1 MTLRHLIP
9 VAAGILVA
17 LTAVSCGQDPKEVT
31 CSEFAAMSYEDQND
45 TLDDLLSAHDLET
58 LSTANTIGVRRE
70 VDSYCGTF
78 GFSKDTGG
86 TAGRNGSQSIDNAV
100 DWESGTWG

>member
-1 MTLRHLIP
+1 MTFRRILP
-9 VAAGILVA
+9 VTAGILSA
-17 LTAVSCGQDPKEVT
+17 LTLVSCGQDPKDVT

-45 TLDDLLSAHDLET
+45 TLDDLLADHDLQT

-86 TAGRNGSQSIDNAV
+86 KAGRNGAESIDDAV
-100 DWESGTWG
+100 DWDSGTWG

>member
-1 MTLRHLIP
+1 MTFRR
-9 VAAGILVA
+9 VTTVTVGIVLVLA
-17 LTAVSCGQDPKEVT
+17 SVSCGQDPTKVT
-31 CSEFAAMSYEDQND
+31 CSEFAAMSYEEQNE

-58 LSTANTIGVRRE
+58 LSTANTIGVRTE

-86 TAGRNGSQSIDNAV
+86 KAGRNGTQQIDNAV
-100 DWESGTWG
+100 DWDSSTWG

>member
-1 MTLRHLIP
+1 MTLRSILTTTTGA
-9 VAAGILVA
+9 VLVFSGAA
-17 LTAVSCGQDPKEVT
+17 CGADPTEVT

-45 TLDDLLSAHDLET
+45 TLDDLLSAHDLAT
-58 LSTANTIGVRRE
+58 HSTSNVVGVRKQ

-86 TAGRNGSQSIDNAV
+86 QAKRNGSRPIDEAV
-100 DWESGTWG
+100 DWDSKTW